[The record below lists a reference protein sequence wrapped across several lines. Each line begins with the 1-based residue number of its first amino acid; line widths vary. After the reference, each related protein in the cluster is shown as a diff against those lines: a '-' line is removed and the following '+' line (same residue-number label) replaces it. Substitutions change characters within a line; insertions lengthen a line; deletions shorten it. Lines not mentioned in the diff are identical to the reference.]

1 MQLAFCSSKM
11 SHKPVEVT
19 NHGQPTS
26 SVATTRTDTTLGP
39 NYSMT
44 RVLGATTW
52 SQV

>member
-1 MQLAFCSSKM
+1 MQLVFCSSKM
-11 SHKPVEVT
+11 SHKQVEVT

-39 NYSMT
+39 TYSMA

-52 SQV
+52 S